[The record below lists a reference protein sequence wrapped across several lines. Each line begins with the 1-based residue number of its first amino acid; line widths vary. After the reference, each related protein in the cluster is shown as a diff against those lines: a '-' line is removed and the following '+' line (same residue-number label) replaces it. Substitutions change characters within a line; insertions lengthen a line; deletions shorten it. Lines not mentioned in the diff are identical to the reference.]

1 MSIASHDLRILTRP
15 MDEVHALKRL
25 ASIPASLLQRTT
37 CSTWSA
43 CPPHIF
49 DQITDILADLLLE
62 DIKQYPQIPTGPRI
76 DRFSGR
82 ENTVLLTQNGEK

>member
-1 MSIASHDLRILTRP
+1 MMVSSSH
-15 MDEVHALKRL
+15 K
-25 ASIPASLLQRTT
+25 TT
-37 CSTWSA
+37 YSTPNT
-43 CPPHIF
+43 CPPHVF

-82 ENTVLLTQNGEK
+82 GNTVFPTQEATE